1 MDLQLKYGK
10 KTKTL
15 RLPDRAEVVM
25 MTPRELPIIAD
36 LPVALRTALDQPL
49 NALPLEQ
56 RPMPSSVA
64 VAVPDE
70 TRPAPLKRLLPVLLE
85 RIFQA
90 WPKLRPE
97 NVAVVVGGGLHP
109 APDADQMARILPD
122 DLLGCAVVAHDAL
135 TSPLTSFGTT
145 SRGTPVQVNAAIGEA
160 DLKIVVGMV
169 DPHQFQGMTG
179 GSKGITIGCGSKAMI
194 ERNHSLMA
202 DPAARVGN
210 IEDNP
215 TRLDLN
221 EAGQMIEIDL
231 AINVC
236 LNPAKQAVG
245 LFVGEP
251 EAALRAGAAVTEQ
264 VYGLPL
270 DRPFEIVIAS
280 CGGDPKDICLYQ
292 AQKGLNMASQCA
304 EEGGKILLLA
314 ACGQGVGD
322 PHYETYVCQFSCPE
336 DQIREFAEHGFRMGA
351 HKAFL
356 FSRTLTRFTVV
367 VDSDLDAETLAKCHL
382 TKGDAQATLDAWL
395 APHSTVYSGGKRPR
409 IAVVP
414 NANTT
419 YFFRS
424 TTRQE

>member
-1 MDLQLKYGK
+1 VEIQLKYGK
-10 KTKTL
+10 GTKTL
-15 RLPDRAEVVM
+15 HVPDKADVTLM
-25 MTPRELPIIAD
+25 KPREMPTIPD
-36 LPVALRTALDQPL
+36 LPAALNEAFNAPL
-49 NALPLEQ
+49 GALPLEKQ
-56 RPMPSSVA
+56 PRPCKVA
-64 VAVPDE
+64 IAVPDE
-70 TRPAPLKRLLPVLLE
+70 TRPAPLKQLLPVLLQ

-90 WPKLRPE
+90 WPQLRPE
-97 NVAVVVGGGLHP
+97 DVALVVGGGLHP
-109 APDADQMARILPD
+109 APDAGQLARILPD
-122 DLLGCAVVAHDAL
+122 DLPGCTVISHDAL
-135 TSPLTSFGTT
+135 TSPMHSYGHTSW
-145 SRGTPVQVNAAIGEA
+145 GTPVEVNSAIGQA
-160 DLKIVVGMV
+160 DFKIVVGMV

-179 GSKGITIGCGSKAMI
+179 GSKGITIGCASKAMI

-202 DPAARVGN
+202 NHAARVGN
-210 IEDNP
+210 IVDNP

-221 EAGQMIEIDL
+221 EAGRMIGIDL
-231 AINVC
+231 AVNVC

-251 EAALRAGAAVTEQ
+251 EAALQAGAAITEQ

-280 CGGDPKDICLYQ
+280 CGGEPKDICLYQ

-304 EEGGKILLLA
+304 EDGGKILLLA

-322 PHYETYVCQFSCPE
+322 PHYEKYVCQFSCPE
-336 DQIREFAEHGFRMGA
+336 DQMREFAEQGFRMGA

-367 VDSDLDAETLAKCHL
+367 VDSEMDAQSLGHCHL
-382 TKGDAQATLDAWL
+382 TKGDAQATLDDWIASY
-395 APHSTVYSGGKRPR
+395 PESGRPR

-419 YFFRS
+419 FFFRQS
-424 TTRQE
+424 GNAEPKA

>member
-1 MDLQLKYGK
+1 MEIQLKYGK
-10 KTKTL
+10 GTRTL
-15 RLPDRAEVVM
+15 RLPDQAEVVV
-25 MTPRELPIIAD
+25 MTPRD
-36 LPVALRTALDQPL
+36 LPVISDLPAALDAALDAPL

-56 RPMPSSVA
+56 RPMPSRVA

-70 TRPAPLKRLLPVLLE
+70 TRPAPLKQLLPVLLK
-85 RIFQA
+85 RILRT
-90 WPKLRPE
+90 WPELHPE
-97 NVAVVVGGGLHP
+97 NVSVVVGGGLHP
-109 APDADQMARILPD
+109 APDPAQMARILPD
-122 DLLGCAVVAHDAL
+122 DLSGCSVVSHDAL
-135 TSPLTSFGTT
+135 TSAMTSFGTT
-145 SRGTPVQVNAAIGEA
+145 SRGTPVEINAAIGEA

-179 GSKGITIGCGSKAMI
+179 GSKGITIGCASKAMI

-210 IEDNP
+210 IADNP

-221 EAGQMIEIDL
+221 EAGRMIGIDL
-231 AINVC
+231 AVNVC
-236 LNPAKQAVG
+236 LNPGKQAVG

-322 PHYETYVCQFSCPE
+322 PHYENYVRRFSCPVE
-336 DQIREFAEHGFRMGA
+336 QMREFAEQGFRMGA

-367 VDSDLDAETLAKCHL
+367 VDSEMDARSLGQCHL

-395 APHSTVYSGGKRPR
+395 ATYPENGCPR

-419 YFFRS
+419 YFYRS
-424 TTRQE
+424 TEGRR